1 MLRPCAAAGCHTLGA
16 QLASRGPNA
25 QPRYAL
31 GPVLNMAAGM
41 RGAGSRSLVA
51 WCRDYP
57 AVGGNRVQDA
67 TCIPCIDC
75 SSCAGLMRGSAECR
89 RSPLSHASI
98 HANSA
103 SGSSCPRA
111 RAAPGSAPPR
121 GGGWRVARVCQLQQL
136 ARRAGTVIARCRQ
149 REGRHVHRAD
159 ITESR
164 CASSLEVVEKRWA
177 DRCRVW
183 ELSGLQG
190 PGDLVSTEDDARRH
204 RFRAE
209 ELE

>member
-16 QLASRGPNA
+16 QLSSRGPSA
-25 QPRYAL
+25 QPRYAPR
-31 GPVLNMAAGM
+31 PVLNMAAGM
-41 RGAGSRSLVA
+41 RGAESRSPVA

-57 AVGGNRVQDA
+57 AVGGNQVKDA
-67 TCIPCIDC
+67 TCIPRIDC
-75 SSCAGLMRGSAECR
+75 SSCTGLMRGSAECR
-89 RSPLSHASI
+89 RSPLSHTSI

-121 GGGWRVARVCQLQQL
+121 GGGGSVARVCELQQF
-136 ARRAGTVIARCRQ
+136 ARRAGTVIVRCRQ
-149 REGRHVHRAD
+149 REPRHVHRAD

-164 CASSLEVVEKRWA
+164 CANSLDVVEKHWA

-204 RFRAE
+204 GGRAD